1 MAVRFADRM
10 GKIEGSAI
18 RELLK
23 LTSRPEV
30 ISFAGGMPAPE
41 LFPVEEM
48 KKVSVAVLEE
58 QGRVALQYT
67 STEGYLP
74 LRQKIADRMNKT
86 LKTNVGPDDILITSG
101 SQQGLDFSGKTFI
114 DKGDVILCESP
125 SYMGAL
131 NAMKAYEP
139 EFIEINTDNDG
150 MIMED
155 LEKVLASNDKVKMI
169 YVIPDFQ
176 NPSGRTWPLERRL
189 KFMEI
194 INKYE
199 IPVVEDNP
207 YGELRFDGESLPSLK
222 SLDTKGLVIYLGTFS
237 KIFCP
242 GYRIGWTCASP
253 QILGKFNIC
262 KQGAD
267 LQASTISQMEVNKF
281 MDIYDLDEHVEK
293 IKACYVK
300 RRDIMLKTMKEEF
313 PDCVEFTYPQG
324 GLFTW
329 VTFPE
334 GINAGEMAKK
344 CLEKNVAYVPGESFY
359 PNGGVYNTCRLN
371 YSNMPEEKIIEG
383 IKRMGEVLRE
393 ELAKNDEGE
402 LATNK

>member
-10 GKIEGSAI
+10 GKVEGSAI

-23 LTSRPEV
+23 LTARPEV

-58 QGRVALQYT
+58 QGQVALQYT
-67 STEGYLP
+67 TTEGYLP

-86 LKTNVGPDDILITSG
+86 LKTNVGPDDILMTSG
-101 SQQGLDFSGKTFI
+101 SQQGLDFSGKVFI
-114 DKGDVILCESP
+114 DKDDVILCESP

-139 EFIEINTDNDG
+139 QFIEIETDNDG
-150 MIMED
+150 MKMED
-155 LEKVLASNDKVKMI
+155 LERVLASNDKVKLI

-176 NPSGRTWPLERRL
+176 NPSGRTWPLERRI

-242 GYRIGWTCASP
+242 GYRLGWTCAAP
-253 QILGKFNIC
+253 KILEKFNIC

-281 MDIYDLDEHVEK
+281 MEMYDLDAHVEK

-300 RRDIMLKTMKEEF
+300 RRDLMIKTMEEEF
-313 PDCVEFTYPQG
+313 PESVEFTRPQG

-329 VTFPE
+329 VTLPE
-334 GINAGEMAKK
+334 GIDAGVMAKK
-344 CLEKNVAYVPGESFY
+344 CLEKNVAYVPGASFY
-359 PNGGVYNTCRLN
+359 PNGGVINTCRLN
-371 YSNMPEEKIIEG
+371 YSNMPEDKIVEG

-393 ELAKNDEGE
+393 ELSSVSSEK
-402 LATNK
+402 

>member
-23 LTSRPEV
+23 LTARPEV

-74 LRQKIADRMNKT
+74 LRQKIAERMNNT

-155 LEKVLASNDKVKMI
+155 LEKVLASNDRVKMI

-242 GYRIGWTCASP
+242 GYRLGWTCASP
-253 QILGKFNIC
+253 EILGKFNIC

-267 LQASTISQMEVNKF
+267 LQASTISQMEVSKF

-313 PDCVEFTYPQG
+313 PDCVEFTHPQG

-329 VTFPE
+329 VTFPD
-334 GINAGEMAKK
+334 GINAGEIAKK

-371 YSNMPEEKIIEG
+371 YSNMPEEKIVEG

-393 ELAKNDEGE
+393 ELAKNDEKQ

>member
-1 MAVRFADRM
+1 MAVRFANRM
-10 GKIEGSAI
+10 GKVEGSAI

-23 LTSRPEV
+23 LTARPEV

-67 STEGYLP
+67 TTEGYLP

-86 LKTNVGPDDILITSG
+86 LKTNVGPDDILMTSG
-101 SQQGLDFSGKTFI
+101 SQQGLDFSGKVFI
-114 DKGDVILCESP
+114 DKDDVILCESP

-139 EFIEINTDNDG
+139 QFIEIETDNDG
-150 MIMED
+150 MKMED
-155 LEKVLASNDKVKMI
+155 LERVLSSNDKVKLI

-242 GYRIGWTCASP
+242 GYRLGWTCAAP
-253 QILGKFNIC
+253 KILEKFNIC

-281 MDIYDLDEHVEK
+281 MEMYDLDAHVEK

-300 RRDIMLKTMKEEF
+300 RRDLMIKTMEEEF
-313 PDCVEFTYPQG
+313 PESVEFTRPQG

-329 VTFPE
+329 VTLPE
-334 GINAGEMAKK
+334 GIDAGVMAKK
-344 CLEKNVAYVPGESFY
+344 CLEKNVAYVPGDSFY
-359 PNGGVYNTCRLN
+359 PNGGVVNTCRLN
-371 YSNMPEEKIIEG
+371 YSNMPEDKIVEG
-383 IKRMGEVLRE
+383 IKRMGEVLRS
-393 ELAKNDEGE
+393 ELSSVSTEK
-402 LATNK
+402 

>member
-10 GKIEGSAI
+10 GKVEGSAI

-23 LTSRPEV
+23 LTARPEV

-58 QGRVALQYT
+58 QGKVALQYT
-67 STEGYLP
+67 TTEGYLP
-74 LRQKIADRMNKT
+74 LREKIAQRMNKT
-86 LKTNVGPDDILITSG
+86 LNTNIKPDDILITSG
-101 SQQGLDFSGKTFI
+101 SQQGLDFSGKTFL
-114 DKGDVILCESP
+114 DKGDVVLCESP

-139 EFIEINTDNDG
+139 EFIEIATDNDG
-150 MIMED
+150 MKMEE
-155 LEKVLASNDKVKMI
+155 LEKVLASNNKVKLI

-207 YGELRFDGESLPSLK
+207 YGELRFDGETLPSLK
-222 SLDTKGLVIYLGTFS
+222 SLDTKGLVIYLGTCAAP
-237 KIFCP
+237 KI
-242 GYRIGWTCASP
+242 
-253 QILGKFNIC
+253 LEKFNIC

-267 LQASTISQMEVNKF
+267 LQASTIGQMEVNKF
-281 MDIYDLDEHVEK
+281 MEMYDLDAHVKK
-293 IKACYVK
+293 IKECYVK
-300 RRDIMLKTMKEEF
+300 RRDVMLKTMEEEF
-313 PDCVEFTYPQG
+313 PEGVEFTHPQG

-329 VTFPE
+329 VTLPE
-334 GINAGEMAKK
+334 GIDAGEMAKK
-344 CLEKNVAYVPGESFY
+344 CLEKNVAYVPGASFY
-359 PNGGVYNTCRLN
+359 PNGGVFNTCRLN
-371 YSNMPEEKIIEG
+371 YSNMPEDKIVEG

-393 ELAKNDEGE
+393 ELSKNDKE
-402 LATNK
+402 LAMNK